1 MKKVNLTFS
10 ISEDLVKMIEERI
23 PKRKRNQF
31 ITEAITA
38 RFNIMEQERFLR
50 EVAQANQA
58 RDEELTKIEEG
69 LEPED
74 ADLQSD
80 ELDEDEILELDE
92 F

>member
-1 MKKVNLTFS
+1 MKKVKLTFS
-10 ISEDLVKMIEERI
+10 IPEDLVKMIEARI
-23 PKRKRNQF
+23 PSRKRSQF
-31 ITEAITA
+31 ITEAINA
-38 RFNIMEQERFLR
+38 RFNIMEQEQFMR

-80 ELDEDEILELDE
+80 ELDEGEILELDE